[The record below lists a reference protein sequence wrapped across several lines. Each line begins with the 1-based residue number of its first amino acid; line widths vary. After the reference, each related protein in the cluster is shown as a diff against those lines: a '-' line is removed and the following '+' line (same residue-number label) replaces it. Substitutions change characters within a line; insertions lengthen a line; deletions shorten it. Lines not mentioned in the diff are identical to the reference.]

1 MTDTRLCPTLDNM
14 NMNRIASIAA
24 TVALALSALL
34 VASPAD
40 ATVGTDG
47 LTCAAPVT
55 TQVYVDGHG
64 PYTRVTVG
72 CTDGPAGTTWRAKVR
87 FVDVFGGQYV
97 KTYGWADYG
106 NTGSVTSTRIGDEVM
121 SVVYQWGDVVVPT
134 SKSRVP
140 ARSAPIV
147 AR

>member
-1 MTDTRLCPTLDNM
+1 
-14 NMNRIASIAA
+14 MNRIASIAA
-24 TVALALSALL
+24 TVALIAGTLL
-34 VASPAD
+34 VASPVQ

-55 TQVYVDGHG
+55 TRIYVDGHG

-87 FVDVFGGQYV
+87 FETVFGSQYV
-97 KTYGWADYG
+97 KTYGWADYD
-106 NTGSVTSTRIGDEVM
+106 NTGSVTSTRLLDEVV
-121 SVVYQWGDVVVPT
+121 SVTYQWGDLVVPT